1 MEFQARYPFQLP
13 LLPPPVLPDSPVLL
27 QAVAAARIELAELKG
42 YSAAIPNPLLLLS
55 PTLVRESVASPEIE
69 NIHTTVESVLQ
80 QALFPAN
87 ERRSADKEVL
97 RYSEAIRWGAAQL
110 PRLPLMLRVIVGIQ
124 QLLSGT
130 AEASYRA
137 TPNQII
143 NSTTGQAIYTPPPAD
158 QIPEL
163 SSRAPV
169 IE

>member
-27 QAVAAARIELAELKG
+27 RAVAAARIELAELKG

-69 NIHTTVESVLQ
+69 NIYTTVESALQ
-80 QALFPAN
+80 QALFPAT

-110 PRLPLMLRVIVGIQ
+110 PLVSRVIVGIQ
-124 QLLSGT
+124 QQLLGT

-143 NSTTGQAIYTPPPAD
+143 NSTTGQAIYTPPPAG

-163 SSRAPV
+163 SSRAQV